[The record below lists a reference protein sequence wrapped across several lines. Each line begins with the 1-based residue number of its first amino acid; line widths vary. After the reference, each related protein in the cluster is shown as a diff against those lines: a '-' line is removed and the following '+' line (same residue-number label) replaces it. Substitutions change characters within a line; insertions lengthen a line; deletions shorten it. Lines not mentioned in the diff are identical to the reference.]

1 MLYANNSQPII
12 KHKPPIGVIA
22 PNHLK
27 LVNTKRKSEPEKTII
42 PRIKKYAGEETNFS
56 VR

>member
-1 MLYANNSQPII
+1 MLYANNNQPII

-27 LVNTKRKSEPEKTII
+27 LVKTKRKREPEKTIT
-42 PRIKKYAGEETNFS
+42 PEIKKYAGVETNFS